1 MKPTTS
7 VGAMQFTGA
16 AAMPTG
22 FAGAVG
28 AVGVLAVLAL

>member
-1 MKPTTS
+1 
-7 VGAMQFTGA
+7 MQFTGA

-28 AVGVLAVLAL
+28 AVVGGGVLAALAF